1 LSRLVF
7 AVILSEVL
15 SDVSF
20 TVDLNDGDK
29 EQLYQELLFYFGLV
43 GGLNVCEALEAAW
56 RDPYNKSEIAKF
68 ILAWLKRKA
77 KKRDKA
83 AIWVI

>member
-1 LSRLVF
+1 MSRLIF

-15 SDVSF
+15 SEVSF
-20 TVDLNDGDK
+20 TVDLNDSDK
-29 EQLYQELLFYFGLV
+29 EQLYQELLFYYGLV

-68 ILAWLKRKA
+68 ILVWHA
-77 KKRDKA
+77 
-83 AIWVI
+83 

>member
-1 LSRLVF
+1 MSRLVF
-7 AVILSEVL
+7 AVILTEVL

-20 TVDLNDGDK
+20 SVNLNDGDK

-43 GGLNVCEALEAAW
+43 GGLNVCEALDAAW

-68 ILAWLKRKA
+68 ILVWLKRKA